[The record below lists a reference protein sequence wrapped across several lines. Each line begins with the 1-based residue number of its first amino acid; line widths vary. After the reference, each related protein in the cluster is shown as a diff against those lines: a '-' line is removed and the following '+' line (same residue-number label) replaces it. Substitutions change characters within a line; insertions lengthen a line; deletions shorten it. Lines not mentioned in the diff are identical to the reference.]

1 MRFKRLLGAVA
12 VMLLLLICIFALG
25 GKRDYGRYSLDK
37 NLVQQISMNNP
48 NYVHI
53 DEIPDNLINAVIA
66 AEDTRF
72 YGHYGFDMI
81 GITRALIINIKSGS
95 LKEGGST
102 ITQQL
107 AKNLFLTRDKKLSR
121 KLEEL
126 ILAVKL
132 ENMYTKNE
140 ILEMYLNVIYYG
152 SGAYGIGNA
161 SQVYFSK
168 DVTELSL
175 EECALLAGI
184 PKAPSLYNPKAD
196 TEKAKKRQNTILKL
210 MEQQGLI
217 KLTTA
222 ASY

>member
-1 MRFKRLLGAVA
+1 MKRFFCAAVVIA
-12 VMLLLLICIFALG
+12 LLLVSIGALS
-25 GKRDYGRYSLDK
+25 GKKDYNSYSLDS
-37 NLVQQISMNNP
+37 NLIHQISVNNS

-53 DEIPDNLINAVIA
+53 EEMPDNLRNAVIA

-72 YGHYGFDMI
+72 YWHYGFDMI
-81 GITRALIINIKSGS
+81 GIGRALVSNIKSGS

-107 AKNLFLTRDKKLSR
+107 AKNLFLSRDKKISR

-126 ILAVKL
+126 MLSIKL
-132 ENMYTKNE
+132 EGMYTKDE

-152 SGAYGIGNA
+152 SGVYGIGNA
-161 SQVYFSK
+161 SQEYFEK
-168 DVTELSL
+168 DVSKLSL

-196 TEKAKKRQNTILKL
+196 SEKSKERQDTILNL
-210 MEQQGLI
+210 MEQQGFI

-222 ASY
+222 SQR